1 MPHTWKLDIMIWQPK
16 DLAAQR
22 HGGGLILLGL
32 SWVLTAI
39 SAAASLLG
47 GEFVLSAAVMSMVGL
62 AAAHTA
68 VFWLLGVNQA
78 GRILS
83 VILLVGQ
90 VSLMVS
96 ALKGHEYQIDMH
108 MAYFAALAVTI
119 IYCDWR
125 AIAAGTA
132 AVAIHHLTLSFLLPS
147 LVFPGSASLERVIF
161 HAVILLVEAGVLAWV
176 AASVVTMFRV
186 TSERTAEATAAA
198 DRANEA
204 LASAAA
210 SRTAAD
216 DLRAET
222 ADREAQVQAEQLE
235 VVQATAAGLSALKQ
249 GDLSY
254 RITSAFPEAYRV
266 LQSDY
271 NAAIQDL
278 DEAVTHIDANADT
291 IHEGATQ
298 ISAAADDLSR
308 RTEQQAA
315 ALEQTAAALDQ
326 ITATVSRT
334 SQRAQDVGARAGA
347 AQRDAEASG
356 QLVERAVAAMGEIQ
370 KSSDEISQIIGV
382 IDEIAFQTNLLAL
395 NAGVE
400 AARAGESGRG
410 FAVVATEVR
419 ALAQRSATAAKE
431 INALISTSSSQVRE
445 GVGLVDQTGQSL
457 VTIVG
462 QVGALHEMVAEIV
475 ASAQEQSSALAE
487 VNVAV
492 NQMDQTTQQNA
503 AMVEQSTAAS
513 HNLLRDAAELHRL
526 IRRFQVS
533 ANRAM
538 QDGADASVLAA

>member
-1 MPHTWKLDIMIWQPK
+1 MIWQPK

-47 GEFVLSAAVMSMVGL
+47 SGSALSGAVLSMAGIAV
-62 AAAHTA
+62 AHTA
-68 VFWLLGVNQA
+68 IFRLLGVNQA

-132 AVAIHHLTLSFLLPS
+132 AVALHHLTLSFLLPS
-147 LVFPGSASLERVIF
+147 LVFPGSASLERVVF

-176 AASVVTMFRV
+176 AASVVTMFKV

-198 DRANEA
+198 DRASEA
-204 LASAAA
+204 LAAAA
-210 SRTAAD
+210 VSRSAAD

-222 ADREAQVQAEQLE
+222 AAREAEVQAEQLA
-235 VVQATAAGLSALKQ
+235 VVQATAAGLSALKA

-254 RITSAFPEAYRV
+254 RITTAFPEAYRV

-291 IHEGATQ
+291 IREGANQ
-298 ISAAADDLSR
+298 IAAAADDLSR
-308 RTEQQAA
+308 RTERQAA
-315 ALEQTAAALDQ
+315 ALEETAAALDQ
-326 ITATVSRT
+326 ITATVSHT
-334 SQRAQDVGARAGA
+334 SQRAQDVGRQAGS

-356 QLVERAVAAMGEIQ
+356 KLVERAVAAMGEIQ

-431 INALISTSSSQVRE
+431 INALISTSSSQVRQ

-457 VTIVG
+457 ATIVE
-462 QVGALHEMVAEIV
+462 QVGALHEMIAEIV

-526 IRRFQVS
+526 MRRFQVS
-533 ANRAM
+533 ANGAGASASRAP
-538 QDGADASVLAA
+538 VLAA

>member
-1 MPHTWKLDIMIWQPK
+1 MIWQPK

-32 SWVLTAI
+32 SWVLTIISAI
-39 SAAASLLG
+39 SGLLAG
-47 GEFVLSAAVMSMVGL
+47 GPLVSGALTGMLGL
-62 AAAHTA
+62 AVVQTAALR
-68 VFWLLGVNQA
+68 LLGVNQA

-147 LVFPGSASLERVIF
+147 LVFPGSASLERVVF

-186 TSERTAEATAAA
+186 TSERTAEATDAA
-198 DRANEA
+198 DRAREA
-204 LASAAA
+204 LSAAAA

-216 DLRAET
+216 ELRAAT
-222 ADREAQVQAEQLE
+222 AAREAAAQAEQTK

-254 RITSAFPEAYRV
+254 RMTTAFPEAYRV
-266 LQSDY
+266 LQMDY
-271 NAAIQDL
+271 NAAVQDL
-278 DEAVTHIDANADT
+278 DEAVTHIESNADT
-291 IHEGATQ
+291 IREGATQ

-308 RTEQQAA
+308 RTERQAA

-334 SQRAQDVGARAGA
+334 SQRAQEVGDRAGSA
-347 AQRDAEASG
+347 RRDAETSG

-431 INALISTSSSQVRE
+431 INALISTSSGQVRQ
-445 GVGLVDQTGQSL
+445 GVGLVGQTGDSL
-457 VTIVG
+457 AAILD
-462 QVGALHEMVAEIV
+462 QVGALHGMVAEIV
-475 ASAQEQSSALAE
+475 ASAQEQASALAE
-487 VNVAV
+487 VNTAI
-492 NQMDQTTQQNA
+492 NEMDQTTQQNA

-513 HNLLRDAAELHRL
+513 HNLLRDAAELHRS

-533 ANRAM
+533 ATRA
-538 QDGADASVLAA
+538 GKDASPRPVMAA

>member
-1 MPHTWKLDIMIWQPK
+1 MIWQPK

-32 SWVLTAI
+32 SWVLTLISAI
-39 SAAASLLG
+39 SGPLAGAPLA
-47 GEFVLSAAVMSMVGL
+47 SAAVMGMLGL
-62 AAAHTA
+62 AVVQTAALR
-68 VFWLLGVNQA
+68 LLGVHQA

-176 AASVVTMFRV
+176 AASVVTMFKV

-198 DRANEA
+198 DRAREA

-210 SRTAAD
+210 TRTAAD
-216 DLRAET
+216 ELRATT
-222 ADREAQVQAEQLE
+222 AAREAEAQAEQLR

-254 RITSAFPEAYRV
+254 RMTSAFPEAYRV
-266 LQSDY
+266 LQMDY

-278 DEAVTHIDANADT
+278 DQAVTNIDANADT
-291 IHEGATQ
+291 IREGATQ

-308 RTEQQAA
+308 RTERQAA

-334 SQRAQDVGARAGA
+334 SRRAQEVGDRAGS

-356 QLVERAVAAMGEIQ
+356 ELVERAVAAMGEIQ
-370 KSSDEISQIIGV
+370 KSSDAISQIIGV

-431 INALISTSSSQVRE
+431 INALISTSSGQVRQ
-445 GVGLVDQTGQSL
+445 GVGLVGQTGQSL
-457 VTIVG
+457 AAILD
-462 QVGALHEMVAEIV
+462 QVGALHGMVAEIV
-475 ASAQEQSSALAE
+475 ASAQEQASALAE
-487 VNVAV
+487 VNAAI

-533 ANRAM
+533 AIRAG
-538 QDGADASVLAA
+538 QTAPGSPALAA